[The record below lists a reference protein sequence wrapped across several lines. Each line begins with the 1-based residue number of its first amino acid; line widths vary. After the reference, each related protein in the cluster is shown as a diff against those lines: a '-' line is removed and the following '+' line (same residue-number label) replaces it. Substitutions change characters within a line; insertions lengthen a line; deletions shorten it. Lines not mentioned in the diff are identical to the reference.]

1 MIEFAPYICFMA
13 ITPINV
19 SRSELSQGADLAAL
33 RAQEAARYE
42 LELENLQAIDRRDE
56 QRAEAALSALSFN
69 TVQLSGQSILA
80 LQESDPATDD
90 FGFSGQEDDLDFSRD
105 AADREQAELTAVLQE
120 QAAAAS
126 LENSEI
132 SDRAAEAAAATT
144 SADIQQPV
152 LNAGSAAA
160 VDQIAS
166 GAPGPENLR
175 SLEFL
180 QSTSLAAATT
190 ADNPIASQARFATGE
205 LPGSGVSATVDNDR
219 RPRSDARTE
228 TGTSEDGRRPS

>member
-166 GAPGPENLR
+166 G
-175 SLEFL
+175 
-180 QSTSLAAATT
+180 
-190 ADNPIASQARFATGE
+190 
-205 LPGSGVSATVDNDR
+205 
-219 RPRSDARTE
+219 
-228 TGTSEDGRRPS
+228 